1 LQITG
6 PGINGVQTFPDVILP
21 PDLGST
27 GGSAI
32 SAFSLALG
40 GNLSVAGNATVSGN
54 ATITRTLTAG
64 GFNPARFSLRAH
76 RYRQRSRARSAPAR

>member
-1 LQITG
+1 MQITG

-32 SAFSLALG
+32 SAFSLSLG
-40 GNLSVAGNATVSGN
+40 GNLSVAGNAT
-54 ATITRTLTAG
+54 ITGTLTAG
-64 GFNPARFSLRAH
+64 GFNPGTLTPSVAH
-76 RYRQRSRARSAPAR
+76 RHRQRSGARPAPAR